1 MLGCF
6 SVGHGA
12 MFAVGQG
19 DEICCRSLL
28 SFFLENCIFV
38 YCTVGHGASLA
49 VVQGRRIGVQEWVL

>member
-1 MLGCF
+1 
-6 SVGHGA
+6 